1 LRIKPNCELCGRPYL
16 GGGQDGRCRT
26 CAQGAHSTGVRK
38 RLRCLCRKVAVVVM
52 LGEVLT
58 AEGEPMDVEVP
69 LCIACRALELELELA
84 LTRMPARTGLKP
96 VQVVVV
102 KNLPRPKR
110 PLSGRR
116 F

>member
-1 LRIKPNCELCGRPYL
+1 MRIKPNCELCGRPYR
-16 GGGQDGRCRT
+16 GGGQEGCCRT
-26 CAQGAHSTGVRK
+26 CAKGADPHGWRK
-38 RLRCLCRKVAVVVM
+38 RLLCLCRKVAVVVM

-69 LCIACRALELELELA
+69 LCPACRAMELELELA
-84 LTRMPARTGLKP
+84 LTRMPARPGLKP
-96 VQVVVV
+96 VPVVVV

-110 PLSGRR
+110 PLSGKK